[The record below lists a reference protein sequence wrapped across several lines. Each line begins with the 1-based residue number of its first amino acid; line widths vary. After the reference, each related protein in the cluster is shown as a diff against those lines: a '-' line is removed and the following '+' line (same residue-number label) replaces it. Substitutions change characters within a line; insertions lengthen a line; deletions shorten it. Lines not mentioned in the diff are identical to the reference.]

1 MRNDVKTD
9 KDKYLTAFIILI
21 CLMLLA
27 NLLMSSVE
35 SDKIDYLNN
44 EIKKTNIQINAVYDE
59 NRLLQS
65 RMEDFKSQIQEIDN
79 GIDVNNRKIENLNN
93 YEKDQI
99 SSFATY
105 GNVEWERY
113 FADRYK
119 Q

>member
-1 MRNDVKTD
+1 MRNDVKTE
-9 KDKYLTAFIILI
+9 KDGYLTAFIILI

-27 NLLMSSVE
+27 NLFMTSVE

>member
-1 MRNDVKTD
+1 MLNDVKTH
-9 KDKYLTAFIILI
+9 KDGYLTAFIILI

-27 NLLMSSVE
+27 NLFMSSVE

-65 RMEDFKSQIQEIDN
+65 RMEDFKSQIQEIDK
-79 GIDVNNRKIENLNN
+79 GIEVNNNKIQNLNK

-105 GNVEWERY
+105 GNVEWEKY

-119 Q
+119 

>member
-9 KDKYLTAFIILI
+9 KDGYLTAFIILI

-27 NLLMSSVE
+27 NLFMSSVE

-79 GIDVNNRKIENLNN
+79 GIEVNNNKIQNLNK

-105 GNVEWERY
+105 GNVEWEKY

-119 Q
+119 